1 MASRQANTP
10 IELWPKV
17 FNILTEI
24 KQVAAMGGPQ
34 FQKDLEKAVDV
45 ETSILQFLGT
55 NNIPEMAG
63 SGGMGGMGA
72 PGAPGPMGGM
82 GGMGGA
88 PAGPSPMHPRVAMGR
103 AAQAA
108 TGPGSSPFGSAGGP
122 GGAPNIDELRRLLP

>member
-63 SGGMGGMGA
+63 SGGMGSPAG
-72 PGAPGPMGGM
+72 PPMGGV
-82 GGMGGA
+82 GGMGMGGQ
-88 PAGPSPMHPRVAMGR
+88 PAVGPSPIHPRVAMGR

-108 TGPGSSPFGSAGGP
+108 TGPGSSPFGQAGGP